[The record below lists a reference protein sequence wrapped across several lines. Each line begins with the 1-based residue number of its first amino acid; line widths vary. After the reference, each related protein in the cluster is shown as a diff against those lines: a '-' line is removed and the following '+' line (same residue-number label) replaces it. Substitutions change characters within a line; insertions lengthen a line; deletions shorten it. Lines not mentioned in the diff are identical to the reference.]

1 MKSRRGTTMPTR
13 NVALT
18 GHQDKII
25 ETLVQSGRSRG
36 GRVARVRLGAPGVRT
51 RHVARHGRAGRH
63 LLLYRARGEQII
75 EIGRVLHDRMYLSRH
90 SPFSE
95 EKGE

>member
-36 GRVARVRLGAPGVRT
+36 GRVARVRLGAPGV
-51 RHVARHGRAGRH
+51 
-63 LLLYRARGEQII
+63 
-75 EIGRVLHDRMYLSRH
+75 
-90 SPFSE
+90 
-95 EKGE
+95 